1 MQNHAAI
8 TPYLLAIEKIFTELL
23 KTREMVTNIKPSK
36 IKGMHSKLYR
46 KKAVNEKLIAF
57 LFPPLTRHTLE

>member
-1 MQNHAAI
+1 MIPTDPFPLIYLQNCVQNHAAI

-36 IKGMHSKLYR
+36 IKGMHRKL
-46 KKAVNEKLIAF
+46 KL
-57 LFPPLTRHTLE
+57 END